1 MVLVYSEIGLYRILV
16 HLGIDL
22 DSIPIYSGSGIDI
35 HNSGLFRHFVLL
47 MIHVY
52 SGIDLYKIHVYSGI
66 GLYKIHVYSGIGVYK
81 IHVYSGIDL

>member
-1 MVLVYSEIGLYRILV
+1 MVLVYLSNDIVVYSEIGLYRILV
-16 HLGIDL
+16 HSGIDL

-52 SGIDLYKIHVYSGI
+52 SSMFIQDSCAYFYTGFWFIEA
-66 GLYKIHVYSGIGVYK
+66 
-81 IHVYSGIDL
+81 